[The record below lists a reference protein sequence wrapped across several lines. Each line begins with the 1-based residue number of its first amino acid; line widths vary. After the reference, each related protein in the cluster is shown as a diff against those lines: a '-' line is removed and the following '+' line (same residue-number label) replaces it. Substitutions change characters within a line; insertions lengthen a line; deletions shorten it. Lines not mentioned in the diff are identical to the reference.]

1 MKSSLLQIKPLY
13 SCSCRSC
20 RDSQAP
26 PECRRAVITSPTPL
40 LPPAYLAWK
49 KINTEAFFRGH
60 FPSISYHL
68 ALLFCAC
75 SSSPLVPSTAS
86 PRRHSAPATTP
97 ETRARGGLS
106 PHCLTHAVLALTAQN
121 NFLTLAFFFFTF
133 IFLNQHP
140 VMLLLGVFSVLHY
153 LPQVPLCSIAAV
165 LNFSCKRG
173 VWAALAAATATTW
186 GSSYY
191 QQRRQLF
198 WAHPSQ

>member
-1 MKSSLLQIKPLY
+1 MP
-13 SCSCRSC
+13 
-20 RDSQAP
+20 
-26 PECRRAVITSPTPL
+26 RAVITSPTPL

-49 KINTEAFFRGH
+49 KINAEAFFRGH

-121 NFLTLAFFFFTF
+121 NFLTLAFFFLLFF
-133 IFLNQHP
+133 FESASCYVAAWCFFRAPLSPPGPSLQYCCCVEFLLRERGLGCPGCSYCNTMALQ
-140 VMLLLGVFSVLHY
+140 LLSTKEAALLG
-153 LPQVPLCSIAAV
+153 PPIPIAQGEV
-165 LNFSCKRG
+165 EHSLQS
-173 VWAALAAATATTW
+173 
-186 GSSYY
+186 
-191 QQRRQLF
+191 
-198 WAHPSQ
+198 